1 MTPMNSF
8 ASWLDRPFRPARLS
22 APRRRGTSVVTI
34 RYSGSPAR
42 AAAKTLVVLLF
53 LALLSGVMSERP
65 GLNLDAN
72 QSVSAAASA
81 EIRR

>member
-1 MTPMNSF
+1 MNSF

-22 APRRRGTSVVTI
+22 ASKRRGARVVTI

-42 AAAKTLVVLLF
+42 TAAKTLVVLLF

-72 QSVSAAASA
+72 ESVPAVASA
-81 EIRR
+81 VLPG